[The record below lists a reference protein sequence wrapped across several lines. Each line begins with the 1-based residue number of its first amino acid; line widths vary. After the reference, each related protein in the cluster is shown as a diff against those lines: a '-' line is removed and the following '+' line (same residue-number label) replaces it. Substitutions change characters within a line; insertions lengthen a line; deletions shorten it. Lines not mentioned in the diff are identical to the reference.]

1 MSRPELGIG
10 EGSRTPVAHEARG
23 WGWGFWTA
31 ALQEC
36 LLDRNEAGRG
46 NVFHGE
52 GQNGIAGEE
61 LLTWC
66 GDTEA
71 EENSLL

>member
-1 MSRPELGIG
+1 MLGTG
-10 EGSRTPVAHEARG
+10 GGSRILVAHETRG
-23 WGWGFWTA
+23 RGWGFWSA

-36 LLDRNEAGRG
+36 LLGRNEPGHE

-61 LLTWC
+61 RRIWNEGIGAR
-66 GDTEA
+66 GDC
-71 EENSLL
+71 LP

>member
-1 MSRPELGIG
+1 MFGTG
-10 EGSRTPVAHEARG
+10 GGSRIPVAHEARG
-23 WGWGFWTA
+23 WGWGWGFWSA

-36 LLDRNEAGRG
+36 LLGRNEPGHG

-61 LLTWC
+61 RMIRNEDIGAGGNCLL
-66 GDTEA
+66 
-71 EENSLL
+71 